1 LLTRPADDRRR
12 TANDA
17 ANFAGT
23 ESTMLTAL
31 FGKRKIAEE
40 KLANAFIHALFEF
53 TEQGF
58 PLICA
63 EINESPEFVSPPGLE
78 PVNDVTFAKIL
89 LAGNLTE
96 MGRALGPGT
105 DKRVQGLC
113 ISKFAAA
120 MELDTTTLEGEINA
134 IRSRMER
141 LNFPSKNT
149 VYAMAKA
156 LFAEYD
162 LFCFQDVYFREQR
175 APNPIVLKRLNGLM
189 GYFLWNWT
197 EVASEYRIV

>member
-1 LLTRPADDRRR
+1 
-12 TANDA
+12 
-17 ANFAGT
+17 
-23 ESTMLTAL
+23 MLTAL

-63 EINESPEFVSPPGLE
+63 EINESPEFITPPELA
-78 PVNDVTFAKIL
+78 PSNDVTFAKIL

-120 MELDTTTLEGEINA
+120 MELDVITLEGELNA
-134 IRSRMER
+134 LRSRMDR

-156 LFAEYD
+156 VFAEYD

-189 GYFLWNWT
+189 GYFLWNWSD
-197 EVASEYRIV
+197 VATEYRIV

>member
-1 LLTRPADDRRR
+1 
-12 TANDA
+12 
-17 ANFAGT
+17 
-23 ESTMLTAL
+23 MLTTL

-58 PLICA
+58 PLVCA
-63 EINESPEFVSPPGLE
+63 EVNESPEFVVAPELE
-78 PVNDVTFAKIL
+78 PSNDAAFAKIL
-89 LAGNLTE
+89 LAGNLIE

-105 DKRVQGLC
+105 DKRVQSLC

-120 MELDTTTLEGEINA
+120 MELDTTTLEGEVSA
-134 IRSRMER
+134 LRSRMER

-149 VYAMAKA
+149 VYAMAKV
-156 LFAEYD
+156 LFTEYD

-189 GYFLWNWT
+189 GYFLWDWS
-197 EVASEYRIV
+197 EVASDYRIV